1 MGCLWIQGNQAA
13 CWFNRNL
20 AGFKLFNLT
29 LTVPKF
35 LGGVLRPPPPK
46 ELEQGAEA
54 AKWRDLYD
62 DLELKTVKYP
72 DGKL

>member
-1 MGCLWIQGNQAA
+1 MGSLWVQVNQAA
-13 CWFNRNL
+13 CWVNRNP

-35 LGGVLRPPPPK
+35 FGRSPQTAPPK

-54 AKWRDLYD
+54 AKWRGLYD
-62 DLELKTVKYP
+62 DLELKAVKYP